1 MVEYGLA
8 KEPNETQYPLDGPGL
23 KQADD
28 AYRELE
34 ENVRI
39 KKTDTMKKTRNCMS
53 FFFFLAISLFLYH
66 ANANT

>member
-8 KEPNETQYPLDGPGL
+8 KEPNDTQYPLVGPDL

-39 KKTDTMKKTRNCMS
+39 KKKMDTMKREETACR
-53 FFFFLAISLFLYH
+53 FFSISLSLLVSR
-66 ANANT
+66 

>member
-8 KEPNETQYPLDGPGL
+8 KEPNETQYPLVGPGL

-34 ENVRI
+34 ENV
-39 KKTDTMKKTRNCMS
+39 CVV
-53 FFFFLAISLFLYH
+53 FLFVFYAISLLVSR
-66 ANANT
+66 